1 MLHGRRDSRFGRL
14 LRYGFNDPAAAERL
28 LDLPELAGVRGD
40 PVLLDALGG
49 TADPDLALL
58 GLVRL
63 VEALPGPEDA
73 GGTGRDGSR
82 QALLDTLVAAK
93 PLRDRLLGVLGASEA
108 LGDHLARHPGD
119 WQSLVT
125 YEAADLHP
133 TTPEFE
139 RALAEGVRGPAGMA
153 RPRPD
158 ALRAAYRRALLGIAA
173 RDVCGTIDV
182 VQSAAELAD
191 LATATLRAALEIAAE
206 EQPADAARCRLAVI
220 GMGKCGGRELN
231 YVSDVDVIFV
241 AEPAADDG
249 GREGEEAKALQAATR
264 LASRMMRICSDVTA
278 EGTIWPVDAN
288 LRPEGRNG
296 PLVRT
301 LSSHLAY
308 YQRWAKTWEFQALLK
323 ARPVAGDP
331 ELGRAYVEAVEPLVW
346 QAAERENFVTD
357 VQQMRRRV
365 VENIPV
371 AQIERELKLGP
382 GGLRDVEFAVQ
393 LLQLVHGRTDP
404 SLRSGTT
411 LDALDA
417 LAAGGYV
424 GRADAA
430 VLDSAYRFL
439 RSMEHRIQLY
449 KLRRTHL
456 IPEDEAEL
464 RRLGR
469 SLGFRTE
476 PVSELGKE
484 WRQHAREVRRLH
496 EKLFYRPLL
505 DAVARLEPGAARLS
519 AAAAGQRLEA
529 LGYADPAGALRHL
542 EALASGVTRKAAIQR
557 TLLPVLLGWF
567 ADSADPDAGLLN
579 FRKVSD
585 ALGRTPW
592 YLRLLRD
599 EGAAAENLARVLSA
613 GRLAPDLLLRA
624 PEAVALLGDPEG
636 LRPRGRPALEQEILA
651 AVGRADGGEQAVAA
665 ARGVRRRELF
675 RTAAADIIGAYRNG
689 WHAGGGGLHRNGA
702 TTAAPG
708 ALGGPLGATP
718 ASGLV
723 GGTAAP
729 GSLRGVSGDG
739 TVRGTGGGMAAGG
752 PGPQGG
758 SGGTARGV
766 TPGFRAP
773 GSGPAP
779 AGRQGTGRGGGGLG
793 GVGQGAPGSG
803 SAPAGRGP
811 TGPVGGAPGAA
822 AGGSRGPA
830 GRLGSPGGQDGPGGP
845 AAAARHTAAVPVMAD
860 PDPAHNNLGAS
871 VDLVGGA
878 VSDIN
883 AATLAGALR
892 AAVRDAWGETL
903 PTRFAVIGMGRFGG
917 HELGYGSD
925 ADVLFVHE
933 PRDGVAEQEASRAAF
948 AVANEM
954 RRLLQLPTVDP
965 PLHIDADLRP
975 EGKSGPLVRT
985 LGSYAAYYRR
995 WSLVWESQALLRAE
1009 PVAGD
1014 AELGRRFTE
1023 LIDPLRYP
1031 AEGLGEDAVREIRR
1045 LKARMESER
1054 LPRGADPTLHTKL
1067 GRGGL
1072 SDVEWTVQ
1080 LIQMRH
1086 GWAEPGL
1093 RTTRTREAL
1102 AAAHAARL
1110 IDTED
1115 AQILDEAWVL
1125 ATRVR
1130 NAVMLVRGRPGDTF
1144 PVGSRELA
1152 AVGRY
1157 LGYEPGHVG
1166 EMLDDYR
1173 RITRRARAVV
1183 ERLFYGG

>member
-1 MLHGRRDSRFGRL
+1 MRVPQGRRSSTFTRL
-14 LRYGFNDPAAAERL
+14 LRYGFTDPSAAARL
-28 LDLPELAGVRGD
+28 LDAPEFSAVSTD
-40 PVLLDALGG
+40 SVLLDALGE
-49 TADPDLALL
+49 TADPDLALM

-63 VEALPGPEDA
+63 VEGLSLRDEVEAASGEDGGRPEA
-73 GGTGRDGSR
+73 QT
-82 QALLDTLVAAK
+82 LLDTLIAAK

-108 LGDHLARHPGD
+108 LGDHLSRHPLD
-119 WQSLVT
+119 WHALVT

-133 TTPEFE
+133 GVDEFE
-139 RALAEGVRGPAGMA
+139 RCLDEAKD
-153 RPRPD
+153 PD
-158 ALRAAYRRALLGIAA
+158 ALRAAYRRCLLTIAA

-182 VQSAAELAD
+182 ADSAAELAD
-191 LATATLRAALEIAAE
+191 LATATLRAALAIAEA
-206 EQPADAARCRLAVI
+206 QAPADAKACRLAVI
-220 GMGKCGGRELN
+220 AMGKCGGHELN

-241 AEPAADDG
+241 AEPLDG
-249 GREGEEAKALQAATR
+249 TEEPKAMQAATR
-264 LASRMMRICSDVTA
+264 LASHMMRICSDTTA

-323 ARPVAGDP
+323 ARPVSGDMA
-331 ELGRAYVEAVEPLVW
+331 LGQEYVDAVEPLVW
-346 QAAERENFVTD
+346 QAAERENFVPD

-365 VENIPV
+365 VDNIPA
-371 AQIERELKLGP
+371 AQVDRELKLGP

-404 SLRSGTT
+404 DLRSGAT
-411 LDALDA
+411 LDALAA

-430 VLDSAYRFL
+430 SLDRAYRFL

-456 IPEDEAEL
+456 VPEDEADL

-476 PVSELGKE
+476 PVTTLRRE
-484 WRQHAREVRRLH
+484 WKRHAREVRRLH

-505 DAVARLEPGAARLS
+505 DAVAQLEPGEARLS
-519 AAAAGQRLEA
+519 PRAARQRLEA
-529 LGYADPAGALRHL
+529 LGYADPAAALRHL

-585 ALGRTPW
+585 ALGKTPW

-636 LRPRGRPALEQEILA
+636 LKPRDRAHLEQEILA
-651 AVGRADGGEQAVAA
+651 AMGRSDGPEQALVTS
-665 ARGVRRRELF
+665 RGVRRRELF
-675 RTAAADIIGAYRNG
+675 RTAAADLIGAYG
-689 WHAGGGGLHRNGA
+689 TEAGLAEEADH
-702 TTAAPG
+702 
-708 ALGGPLGATP
+708 PL
-718 ASGLV
+718 
-723 GGTAAP
+723 
-729 GSLRGVSGDG
+729 
-739 TVRGTGGGMAAGG
+739 TGG
-752 PGPQGG
+752 
-758 SGGTARGV
+758 
-766 TPGFRAP
+766 RA
-773 GSGPAP
+773 
-779 AGRQGTGRGGGGLG
+779 
-793 GVGQGAPGSG
+793 VDMVG
-803 SAPAGRGP
+803 SAIS
-811 TGPVGGAPGAA
+811 TI
-822 AGGSRGPA
+822 
-830 GRLGSPGGQDGPGGP
+830 
-845 AAAARHTAAVPVMAD
+845 TAVT
-860 PDPAHNNLGAS
+860 
-871 VDLVGGA
+871 
-878 VSDIN
+878 I
-883 AATLAGALR
+883 AGALR
-892 AAVRDAWGETL
+892 AAVRATWGDEL
-903 PTRFAVIGMGRFGG
+903 PTRFAVIGVGRFGG
-917 HELGYGSD
+917 YELSYGSD

-933 PRDGVAEQEASRAAF
+933 AREGVDEQEAARAAF

-954 RRLLQLPTVDP
+954 RRLLQLPTADP
-965 PLHIDADLRP
+965 PLLIDADLRP

-985 LGSYAAYYRR
+985 LASYAAYYRR

-1014 AELGRRFTE
+1014 RDLGERFIE

-1031 AEGLGEDAVREIRR
+1031 VEGLGEDAVREIRR

-1054 LPRGADPTLHTKL
+1054 LPRGADRTTHTKL

-1080 LIQMRH
+1080 LLQMRH

-1102 AAAHAARL
+1102 HAAHAAEL
-1110 IDTED
+1110 ISTEY
-1115 AQILDEAWVL
+1115 AEILDEAWVL
-1125 ATRVR
+1125 AARVR

-1144 PVGSRELA
+1144 PTDGRELA

-1166 EMLDDYR
+1166 KMLDDYR
-1173 RITRRARAVV
+1173 RITRRARGVV
-1183 ERLFYGG
+1183 EELFYGA